1 MKKIDWKKLKPGKR
15 TIIVSL
21 VALLAVGAVWLN
33 WKYQNADA
41 EAESKAL
48 ASEYEAVESRRILGE
63 NYAADPR
70 EAAAQ
75 GDGAD
80 RTEKDEV
87 LADFFDATRLSRK
100 QARDEAVSIL
110 ESTEASATASAEAK
124 ANASEEI
131 AALAANTVIESRI
144 EGLVMAK
151 GFKDCVAYINSNG
164 CNVVVAPTGA
174 ELRAEDVAKIK
185 DIVVS
190 ETGLE
195 ASMIKIVEAAG

>member
-87 LADFFDATRLSRK
+87 LADFF
-100 QARDEAVSIL
+100 DEAVSIL